1 MYKDISAEQ
10 ACLGCCLLDADAL
23 MIAFES
29 LAVSDFYKDDHKTI
43 YKIML
48 ETVGESGGMDLIIL
62 THALQE
68 KKLLEEIG
76 GIVYLTHLVNSVPTV
91 ANIQH
96 YVNLVFK
103 CSQNMNI
110 CEIIGK
116 VKRNKMTLDK
126 AVDKIQG
133 MPLSD
138 VKEETLQMLLEK
150 TLSDVVKG
158 TEFTFGIDSLNKH
171 IGGLDKGEL
180 LTIGGWTSQCKSVMG
195 MQMAINQ
202 CKQEKKVL
210 FLSTEMT
217 PQEVSRRLLGNL
229 EMIPI
234 MRIRKNQLTDE
245 EHNRL
250 KLRAKEISSTW
261 ELNIKKVFSM
271 DDTKKYV
278 RKYNPDFLVF
288 DYLQNLGDQDYMSTS
303 QNILELQRLTL
314 QNSLGTV
321 CLSQFNRNNEEVRE
335 PRLSDLRQSGR
346 IEEVSNIVLLLFW
359 EDQLRRINTE
369 RFGGE
374 EPTEIK
380 ILISKNRDGTLGRI
394 GANLY
399 PEYARIEHVPFV
411 QYQPNLYKEQYEHD
425 TCPD

>member
-103 CSQNMNI
+103 CSQNMKI
-110 CEIIGK
+110 WEIIGK
-116 VKRNKMTLDK
+116 VKSNKMTLDK

-158 TEFTFGIDSLNKH
+158 TEFAFGVDSLNKH
-171 IGGLDKGEL
+171 IGGLDTGEL

-202 CKQEKKVL
+202 CKQEKRVL

-411 QYQPNLYKEQYEHD
+411 QYQPNLYGERSD
-425 TCPD
+425 V